1 MKLLDVLIVGCGN
14 IAGGFDA
21 NRPSSDLPL
30 THAGAFSRNPGF
42 ALAACVEPN
51 DAKRE
56 AFMARWNIPTGFAS
70 LTQAI
75 AANLRPKVVSIC
87 SPTAAHANDIQT
99 ALALKPRIIFCEK
112 PITMSA
118 GETEHWVNTCQQ
130 SGVLLAVNHT
140 RRWAPDVIRLKT
152 MLDSGEWG
160 RLRSM
165 NAVYN
170 KGILNNGG
178 HMIDLVQYLAGPLAV
193 LCAGMPVRDHWSDD
207 PTVPALMSTAEG
219 VPFSLNIAHAS
230 DYAIFELELV
240 MANGVLTME
249 NGGMNWR
256 VRRTIQNPFFQ
267 GYHSLGPATE
277 TAGEYTLA
285 MSAAVANVYGAATCG
300 EPLASD
306 GISALS
312 AQRICQKIR
321 EAAVAPQEKPI

>member
-70 LTQAI
+70 LTQVI

-112 PITMSA
+112 PVTMSA
-118 GETEHWVNTCQQ
+118 AETEHWVNTCQQ

-160 RLRSM
+160 RLRSL

-193 LCAGMPVRDHWSDD
+193 LCTGVPVHDHWSDD
-207 PTVPALMSTAEG
+207 PTVPALLSTAEG
-219 VPFSLNIAHAS
+219 VPCSLNVAHS
-230 DYAIFELELV
+230 NDYAIFELELV
-240 MANGVLTME
+240 TANGVLTME

-256 VRRTIQNPFFQ
+256 IRRTIQSPYFQ
-267 GYHSLGPATE
+267 GYRSLGPAAE
-277 TAGEYTLA
+277 TAGEYPLA
-285 MSAAVANVYGAATCG
+285 MSAAVANLYGAVTHG

-306 GISALS
+306 GASALS
-312 AQRICQKIR
+312 AQRVCQKIR
-321 EAAVAPQEKPI
+321 ETAAALQGTPI